1 MGQHFQDRADLTS
14 SSSSFGSRFSA
25 IFGTTPIIVAAP
37 GRVNL
42 IGEHTDYN
50 DGFVMP
56 CAIDFTARIAIAPRN
71 DARLV
76 LQSDEFPER
85 FDFLLDRLPDKPSH
99 AWCDNL
105 LGVVHMLRAE
115 GIPLSGANL
124 LLHSEVPIGAG
135 LSSSAAVE
143 VGTALALLAVNQR
156 SLPLPRVAQ
165 LAQRAENTFINAQV
179 GIMDPFVSCLGE
191 AGHALQLD
199 CRSLAFDPVPLPPQL
214 RLVICNTMVKH
225 KHAGGEYNLRRQ
237 ECEQGVELLKR
248 WYPNISALRDVSAPD
263 LAAHEAELPKIIRD
277 RCTHVVHENDRVL
290 TFGRALCTGDLPA
303 LAKLMRE
310 SHASLR
316 DLYRVSC
323 TELDQ
328 MVELAEGL
336 PGFGGGRMTGGGFGG
351 CTVNLVEA
359 PFAETFAK
367 EIAGAYRQK
376 TGVHPDVYICSATR
390 GAHIVS
396 PNSSKPG

>member
-1 MGQHFQDRADLTS
+1 LTLPSSTLADRFTAT
-14 SSSSFGSRFSA
+14 FA
-25 IFGTTPIIVAAP
+25 ATPTIVSAP

-50 DGFVMP
+50 DGLVMP
-56 CAIDFTARIAIAPRN
+56 CAINFTAQIAIAPRN
-71 DARLV
+71 DSHLILR
-76 LQSDEFPER
+76 SEEFPER
-85 FDFLLDRLPDKPSH
+85 FDFPLDRLPEKPVH

-105 LGVVHMLRAE
+105 LGVAHMLRAE

-156 SLPLPRVAQ
+156 SLPLPSVAQ

-199 CRSLAFDPVPLPPQL
+199 CRSLAFDPIPLPPQL

-225 KHAGGEYNLRRQ
+225 KHAGGEYNLRRR

-248 WYPNISALRDVSAPD
+248 WYPNISALRDVSPAD
-263 LAAHEAELPKIIRD
+263 LETHAEDLPKIIRD
-277 RCTHVVHENDRVL
+277 RCTHIVRENERVL
-290 TFGRALCTGDLPA
+290 AFGRALRAADLLA
-303 LAKLMRE
+303 LARLMRE

-316 DLYRVSC
+316 DLYQVSC
-323 TELDQ
+323 RELDQ
-328 MVELAEGL
+328 MVELAEQL
-336 PGFGGGRMTGGGFGG
+336 PGFRGGRMTGGGFGG
-351 CTVNLVEA
+351 CTVNLVDSSAAEA
-359 PFAETFAK
+359 FAK
-367 EIAGAYRQK
+367 EIAEAYRQE
-376 TGVHPDVYICSATR
+376 TGVRPDVYICSATQ
-390 GAHIVS
+390 GAHI
-396 PNSSKPG
+396 KPPIRRSYDADA